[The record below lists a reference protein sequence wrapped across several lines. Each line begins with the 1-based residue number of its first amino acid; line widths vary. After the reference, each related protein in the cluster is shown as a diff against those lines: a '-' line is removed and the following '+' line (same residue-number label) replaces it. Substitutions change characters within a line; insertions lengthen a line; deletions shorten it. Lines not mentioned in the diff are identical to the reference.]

1 MSEDH
6 RYSEAAESDDE
17 LPLPQGV
24 RVQVTKRPATAVLT
38 SQAEPRFVKV
48 HKSRTSAKQSKQ
60 STLRDLL
67 TVLGKK
73 PAPTAKVG
81 GRGSAKKDASYGGN
95 GRPRAWHHAHWFP
108 KDQIKYPEQV
118 FQNPMLRNKPLRPML
133 RLSCTLLN
141 CFRFEDGAQLRC
153 SSPEL
158 FGRC

>member
-1 MSEDH
+1 MSEEH

-17 LPLPQGV
+17 LPLTQGAA
-24 RVQVTKRPATAVLT
+24 VQVTKRPAAAVLT

-60 STLRDLL
+60 STRSDLL

-73 PAPTAKVG
+73 PTPKWG
-81 GRGSAKKDASYGGN
+81 GGGQGPANSKK
-95 GRPRAWHHAHWFP
+95 
-108 KDQIKYPEQV
+108 
-118 FQNPMLRNKPLRPML
+118 
-133 RLSCTLLN
+133 
-141 CFRFEDGAQLRC
+141 DGAQLRR

>member
-1 MSEDH
+1 MSEEH

-60 STLRDLL
+60 STRRDLL
-67 TVLGKK
+67 TMLGKK

-95 GRPRAWHHAHWFP
+95 GRAHWFP
-108 KDQIKYPEQV
+108 KDQIKYPGQV
-118 FQNPMLRNKPLRPML
+118 FQDPMLRNKPLRPML
-133 RLSCTLLN
+133 RLPCPLLT
-141 CFRFEDGAQLRC
+141 CFRFEDGAQLR
-153 SSPEL
+153 
-158 FGRC
+158 